1 VLGLAVRSQFGKAF
15 RLGMRPDRG
24 QVVLGENLLGLAV
37 LIFVPFRPLA
47 QHEAMPGDEQPGLAF
62 P

>member
-1 VLGLAVRSQFGKAF
+1 
-15 RLGMRPDRG
+15 MRPDRG